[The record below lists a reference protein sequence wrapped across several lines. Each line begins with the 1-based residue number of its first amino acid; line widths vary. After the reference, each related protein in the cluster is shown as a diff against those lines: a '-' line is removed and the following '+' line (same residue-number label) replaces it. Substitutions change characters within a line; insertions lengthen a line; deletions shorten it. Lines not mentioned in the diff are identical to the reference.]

1 MSDSPIAILTG
12 GCQCGAL
19 RYALTAAPERV
30 HFCHCRN
37 CQPTPLITRSRRRTG
52 SHETPRWREPDS
64 NPRSRFRYPPSRGRL
79 LFQRRVFTR
88 AGLGLR
94 RGNNVAAP
102 WTQFL

>member
-37 CQPTPLITRSRRRTG
+37 CQPTPLITHSRRRTG
-52 SHETPRWREPDS
+52 SHETPRWREMDS
-64 NPRSRFRYPPSRGRL
+64 NYRSP
-79 LFQRRVFTR
+79 V
-88 AGLGLR
+88 
-94 RGNNVAAP
+94 
-102 WTQFL
+102 